1 MDIFLSIL
9 VTLLGL
15 ILIVKGADVFVDAAV
30 WVARTAHV
38 SELVIGA
45 TIVSIGTTL
54 PELISGLTS
63 VGMGMNSATSVDFNA
78 LAVGDAV
85 GSMLCNIGLIAG
97 LCTLIRPN
105 KNVEKGFA
113 LKACYLLASSVLLA
127 VFILTGSHINVI
139 EGSILLVAFVGF
151 LALNLLGAKDKST
164 IAPALVQSKPEGKW
178 STHIIQFVIGAV
190 AVAGGAYMMVNGC
203 EKICTGLGIPA
214 QIVGITVVAIGTS
227 LPELVTSLSAIRKG
241 NANLGLGNIIGA
253 NTVNATLLLGSI
265 SCVSGGLS
273 IDTFTAVAAT
283 SAMIAVTMILVV
295 PTMITSKTSRLQG
308 AALLAVYLG
317 LMITNVIY
325 IL

>member
-15 ILIVKGADVFVDAAV
+15 ILIVKGADIFVDAAV
-30 WVARTAHV
+30 WVARTAHI

-54 PELISGLTS
+54 PELISALTS
-63 VGMGMNSATSVDFNA
+63 VGIGISSGTPSDFNA

-105 KNVEKGFA
+105 KCVEKGFA
-113 LKACYLLASSVLLA
+113 LKAGYLLIISILLA
-127 VFILTGSHINVI
+127 VFIITGSHISVI
-139 EGSILLVAFVGF
+139 EGVILLIAFIGF
-151 LALNLLGAKDKST
+151 LALNLLGSKDKPPVAAIT
-164 IAPALVQSKPEGKW
+164 VQTKPEGKW
-178 STHIIQFVIGAV
+178 WTQIVQFVIGAL

-203 EKICTGLGIPA
+203 EKICTVLGVPA
-214 QIVGITVVAIGTS
+214 QIVGISVVAIGTS
-227 LPELVTSLSAIRKG
+227 LPELVTSLNAIRKG

-265 SCVSGGLS
+265 SCVTGGLG
-273 IDTFTAVAAT
+273 IDTFTAIAAT
-283 SAMIAVTMILVV
+283 GAMIAVTLILVV

-308 AALLAVYLG
+308 AAMMAVYLG
-317 LMITNVIY
+317 LMVTNVIY